1 MSEDGGLLNSYK
13 IITYKIPLIII
24 NMQCERLIKLIK
36 SWYLHVQGETM
47 APARMVS
54 FMKRHAKSCEIC
66 LQDADLKEEIAK
78 ITEIVLPE
86 SKIPKAIRQKNERA
100 AQEEAEKENTKNEE
114 NDDEDTELDEEEGE
128 GEDEDTKLDTE
139 DGGEET
145 KDEDTELD
153 DEEGGEEKEDEEE
166 GDLIDDPKLLPPPDA

>member
-1 MSEDGGLLNSYK
+1 
-13 IITYKIPLIII
+13 
-24 NMQCERLIKLIK
+24 MQCERLIKLIK

-86 SKIPKAIRQKNERA
+86 SKIPKAIRQKNEKA
-100 AQEEAEKENTKNEE
+100 AQEEAEKEDAKNEEKNEE
-114 NDDEDTELDEEEGE
+114 NNDEDTEPDGDEEEVVGETDDEKEE
-128 GEDEDTKLDTE
+128 GEENA
-139 DGGEET
+139 
-145 KDEDTELD
+145 
-153 DEEGGEEKEDEEE
+153 EE
-166 GDLIDDPKLLPPPDA
+166 GDIIDDPELLTPP